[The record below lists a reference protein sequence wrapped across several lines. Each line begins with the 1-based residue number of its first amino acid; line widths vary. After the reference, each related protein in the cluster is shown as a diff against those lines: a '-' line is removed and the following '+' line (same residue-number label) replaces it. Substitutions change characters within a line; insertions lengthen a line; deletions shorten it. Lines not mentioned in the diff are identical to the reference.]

1 MSRRSLVYL
10 SVVQEYNPEQII
22 DTLNKFKNVQREN
35 SIITTFDG
43 RQICRVDVSHVY
55 YNFGFSKFCKKIVG
69 EIENY
74 FTPLAYRLKVKRG
87 VQELKLVGGEVT
99 INGEVYH
106 KMIAIVN
113 STNKQR
119 ALSMNIGLIR
129 KESGSSS
136 VQAYFRNKHYKS
148 SMPDKIK
155 SFADNLINFNMD
167 IEYQV
172 KTIEDLANLNVSFEK
187 LCQNLMFKDG
197 EKIKSMVYRVR
208 AFMKKLEEYNSEK
221 YFISTEDFEVNA
233 YDAYKVYLELFAEY
247 DSAVIARETR
257 RILEALGKEQA
268 VEEDEPCV

>member
-1 MSRRSLVYL
+1 MCIRDR
-10 SVVQEYNPEQII
+10 
-22 DTLNKFKNVQREN
+22 FKNVQRDN
-35 SIITTFDG
+35 RIVTTFDG
-43 RQICRVDVSHVY
+43 RHICSVEVSDVY

-74 FTPLAYRLKVKRG
+74 FMPLAYRLKVKRG
-87 VQELKLVGGEVT
+87 IQELKLVGGEIT
-99 INGEVYH
+99 INGEQYY
-106 KMIAIVN
+106 KMISIVN

-172 KTIEDLANLNVSFEK
+172 KTIEDLANLNVSFRELVEK
-187 LCQNLMFKDG
+187 LSTNSKG
-197 EKIKSMVYRVR
+197 EVLKSMVYRVR
-208 AFMKKLEEYNSEK
+208 AFTKNLETKGLADSDT
-221 YFISTEDFEVNA
+221 INA
-233 YDAYKVYLELFAEY
+233 YDAYKAYLELFSEY
-247 DSAVIARETR
+247 DSSVSARETH
-257 RILEALGKEQA
+257 RILRALGREI
-268 VEEDEPCV
+268 EEEE